1 MSSLN
6 SLEINKIKAEYN
18 SKIRLENQKLL
29 LKTKSLIEENNNLTE
44 KVIEEFNKNKS
55 LVEKNNNLKKMI
67 KEDINKKVKHSK

>member
-6 SLEINKIKAEYN
+6 SLEINKIKTEYN